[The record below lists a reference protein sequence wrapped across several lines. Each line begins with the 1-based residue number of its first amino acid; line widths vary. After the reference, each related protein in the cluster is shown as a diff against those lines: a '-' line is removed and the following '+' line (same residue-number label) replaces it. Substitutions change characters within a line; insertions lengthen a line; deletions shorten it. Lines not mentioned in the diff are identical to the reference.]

1 MKKSERMFI
10 TLLILLVSLI
20 SEILIILLLPPFIN
34 DSPNHIAIIL
44 LSLNTGLLLGSI
56 FNCLLIGIY
65 LLLKEYSELSS
76 RAFIRRS
83 ILFGVFICL
92 VLLARLYA
100 LLDVFM
106 LIFLAIIGV
115 ALELILSQRNEM

>member
-1 MKKSERMFI
+1 MFI